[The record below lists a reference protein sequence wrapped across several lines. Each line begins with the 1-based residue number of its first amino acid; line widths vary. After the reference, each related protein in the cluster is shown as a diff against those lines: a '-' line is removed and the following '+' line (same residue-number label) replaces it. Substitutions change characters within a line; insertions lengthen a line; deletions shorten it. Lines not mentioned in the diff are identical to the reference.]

1 MSDVR
6 PGEAGDQPAS
16 GTAAASD
23 VPAAGKAAP
32 GEQPAGTEPMPPAVG
47 HDAVTS
53 DETQPAAPAE
63 DPESAAART
72 EEVAAAPAATEPAAV
87 PVDGLAAAA
96 PATTTPAAAPADVVV
111 SLRGVS
117 RAFGDRVVVRDID
130 LDVHEGTILGV
141 IGPSGSGKTTTIRMV
156 TGALVPTKGEVT
168 VLGERPVRFHRSTRE
183 RIGYMP
189 QLFTLYQDLS
199 ARENVDFVAS
209 MFGLLWPRRRRRT
222 KAVLKLLEL
231 WDARDRRASA
241 MSGGMQRRLELACAL
256 VHEPTLLILDEPTAG
271 IDPLLR
277 VTVWEELHRLRD
289 AGRTLLVTTQ
299 LVSEAEE
306 CDVVALIAHGRLIAM
321 APPAELRHEAFG
333 GDVIEVE
340 TTRLVDGSAIE
351 DVPGVIAVRQLGARE
366 VRATVKDAATVL
378 PLVVDAISE
387 TGVDVASAQEI
398 RPSFDEVF
406 AALVE
411 RSAAEL
417 EANGETEEDAA

>member
-1 MSDVR
+1 M
-6 PGEAGDQPAS
+6 
-16 GTAAASD
+16 
-23 VPAAGKAAP
+23 
-32 GEQPAGTEPMPPAVG
+32 
-47 HDAVTS
+47 
-53 DETQPAAPAE
+53 
-63 DPESAAART
+63 
-72 EEVAAAPAATEPAAV
+72 
-87 PVDGLAAAA
+87 
-96 PATTTPAAAPADVVV
+96 ADVVV

-130 LDVHEGTILGV
+130 LEVREGTILGV